1 MTKET
6 PNVSQTLETVNE
18 NTSETEKFSYR
29 IKAGAFLCTA
39 AGFGVLAGFGGALA
53 QAKKQDPRHFDA
65 GMIGLDPAAEKAAR
79 SARHLQESGAALATR
94 ALGYGTLLAFTGR
107 HKVQG
112 GCLKKPQALRQVR
125 SF

>member
-6 PNVSQTLETVNE
+6 PIVSQTLERIGANE
-18 NTSETEKFSYR
+18 NTSGESEKFSYK

-79 SARHLQESGAALATR
+79 SARHLQEARPSIGACIYINEGML
-94 ALGYGTLLAFTGR
+94 LG
-107 HKVQG
+107 
-112 GCLKKPQALRQVR
+112 
-125 SF
+125 